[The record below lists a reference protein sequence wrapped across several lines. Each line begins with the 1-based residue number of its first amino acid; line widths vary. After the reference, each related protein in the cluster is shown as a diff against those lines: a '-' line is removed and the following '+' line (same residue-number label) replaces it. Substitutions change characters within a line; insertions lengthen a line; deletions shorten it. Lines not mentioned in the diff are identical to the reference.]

1 MNTELNIKKPSNK
14 SLKLVSSLTL
24 FATMLAAAQPT
35 EVDAA
40 TNRQVHNR
48 ITHAKELLGKKYK
61 HSTVHKTEKTD
72 NISEFITSTTRNL
85 LPKTYKKSA
94 RQVATVIIKESE
106 RYGFDPI
113 FLMAVIQNE
122 SSFNPRMKGG
132 VGEIGLM
139 QIKPDTAEWIADL
152 SGIKYEGAESLYKPE
167 VNIRIGAAYLN
178 KLRGQFSSN
187 STLYLTAYNA
197 GAGNVRKM
205 VSKKMAPKIYATAVM
220 KRYFAI
226 YSALGTNKGTQ
237 SQRADQVLAHMM
249 NATKIVR
256 N

>member
-1 MNTELNIKKPSNK
+1 MKTQKTAQKINPSISLLALGAFLASAQPSN
-14 SLKLVSSLTL
+14 
-24 FATMLAAAQPT
+24 
-35 EVDAA
+35 VDAA
-40 TNRQVHNR
+40 TNKQAHNR
-48 ITHAKELLGKKYK
+48 ITHAKELLGRSYK
-61 HSTVHKTEKTD
+61 HSTVRKTEKAD
-72 NISEFITSTTRNL
+72 NITVFITNSTRHL
-85 LPKTYKKSA
+85 LPKAHKNSA
-94 RQVATVIIKESE
+94 RQIASTIIKESE

-122 SSFNPRMKGG
+122 SSFNPRMKGS

-139 QIKPDTAEWIADL
+139 QIKPETAEWISKTFKLKYDGAD
-152 SGIKYEGAESLYKPE
+152 SLYHPE

-187 STLYLTAYNA
+187 STLYLSAYNA
-197 GAGNVRKM
+197 GAGKVRQM
-205 VSKKMAPKIYATAVM
+205 VSNKISPKTYATAVM

-237 SQRADQVLAHMM
+237 AERANQVLAQVM
-249 NATKIVR
+249 NVTKLAH